1 MEVAEIE
8 RQTRMA
14 FPEWGSSPL
23 ELQPIDKGGSGR
35 LFVRITE
42 AGSGSSLIAM
52 QYGLDRADN
61 PRFASITDFLN
72 RHRIPAPAIL
82 ARREDLRLLWVE
94 DLGDVDLGDL
104 AGSDWKA
111 SRLPAYESALR
122 AVFPL
127 HRIAEDEAPSDLPEL
142 ERPFD
147 ESLYRWEQTY
157 FLDYYVEIFESPGI
171 AGALRADP
179 SLAGLARD
187 LAAHRRRLVHRDFQ
201 STNVMLRNGGAFLI
215 DYQGL
220 RWGLPEYDVASMIYD
235 PYSEFTP
242 SETDDLIDSYFKLK
256 QEAGHGET
264 REAYEKRLVQCA
276 MQRLM
281 QAMGAYGFLGEVKGK
296 REFLA
301 HIPTAKRRLL
311 ELSRKEGGLAVLTS
325 LLERSPA
332 QNDSACANTSR
343 NGNSE
348 SAP

>member
-1 MEVAEIE
+1 MGLDRMEVAEIE

-14 FPEWGSSPL
+14 FPEWEGSHL
-23 ELQPIDKGGSGR
+23 DLTAIEKGGSGR

-94 DLGDVDLGDL
+94 DLGEVDLGDL

-111 SRLPAYESALR
+111 TRLPAYEAALR

-127 HRIAEDEAPSDLPEL
+127 HRIAEDEAPADLPEL

-147 ESLYRWEQTY
+147 ESLYRWEQNY
-157 FLDYYVEIFESPGI
+157 FLDYYVGIFQSPGV
-171 AGALRADP
+171 ADALRADP

-201 STNVMLRNGGAFLI
+201 STNVMLRRGGAFLI

-235 PYSEFTP
+235 PYSAFAP
-242 SETDDLIDSYFKLK
+242 SETDDLIDAYFGLK
-256 QEAGHGET
+256 QEAGHTES

-281 QAMGAYGFLGEVKGK
+281 QALGAYGFLGERQDK

-311 ELSRKEGGLAVLTS
+311 ELSRKEGGLPVLAR
-325 LLERSPA
+325 LLE
-332 QNDSACANTSR
+332 
-343 NGNSE
+343 
-348 SAP
+348 